1 MSQTVAAGLEASCGA
16 HRGGGGA
23 GRGDAPA
30 ARDISYDDLDKFK
43 YYTIGPACA
52 FMCRFALY
60 PFSLVK
66 TRLQMQKGG
75 QVPTGAPRATAGIGA
90 GSAADCIRYTGT
102 FDAFGKILR
111 HEGPR
116 GLFKGFAV
124 SCIGIISGQLYI
136 TTYEVIRQEAKRL
149 NDAHRVF
156 NPHTMDVVRNGV
168 AGGTASLLAQTVV
181 VPVDIV
187 SQKQMMMSKVRQPPS
202 MIHLSREI
210 LAREGA
216 MGFYRGFFASVMVC
230 APPHC
235 ACAVSGR
242 RLSHAAPQPARARW
256 VERLVSADCV
266 RGARAGASAGP
277 AALMSVL
284 PRLRQ
289 VYAPSS
295 AIWWSSYGFI
305 RRKLTHLSVLTN
317 STATKHHVQ
326 ATSGAMAGIVATL
339 ATNPIDVARTRLQVQ
354 GTVCGSS
361 NTLRGVLATL
371 WKEEGPKSLMKG
383 VQPRILATVPS
394 SIMIVTVYEFVKEWS
409 VRK

>member
-216 MGFYRGFFASVMVC
+216 MGFYRGFFASVMV
-230 APPHC
+230 
-235 ACAVSGR
+235 
-242 RLSHAAPQPARARW
+242 
-256 VERLVSADCV
+256 
-266 RGARAGASAGP
+266 
-277 AALMSVL
+277 
-284 PRLRQ
+284 
-289 VYAPSS
+289 YAPSS